1 MREAMLNSIAA
12 IPFEADPWLTGFTVF
27 GVVIILGL
35 IAWIVRSFLQPTV
48 YIEAVDSLL
57 TTTEQKFYEAL
68 DIAVHGRVLVL
79 SKIRVAD
86 LFNVSSESRSA
97 RQKVFWSVACK
108 HVDFA
113 LVEADILRPIAAIE
127 LDDASHQRADRQ
139 ERDRL
144 LDNLFEK
151 ANLPLLRFPTAMTY
165 DPRAIQARIDRVLTQ
180 RWEKG

>member
-1 MREAMLNSIAA
+1 MFSPITSITFGTDLW
-12 IPFEADPWLTGFTVF
+12 ITGLSVF
-27 GVVIILGL
+27 GAALLIGL
-35 IAWIVRSFLQPTV
+35 IAWAIRSLLQPTV
-48 YIEAVDSLL
+48 YIETVDSLL

-68 DIAVHGRVLVL
+68 DVAVDGRLLIL

-113 LVEADILRPIAAIE
+113 LVEADILRPVAAIE
-127 LDDASHQRADRQ
+127 LDDVSHRRADRQ

-151 ANLPLLRFPTAMTY
+151 AGLPLLRFPTAMTY
-165 DPRAIQARIDRVLTQ
+165 DPRVIQARIDRLLAE
-180 RWEKG
+180 RWERR

>member
-1 MREAMLNSIAA
+1 MFSPMTSIAFGTDLW
-12 IPFEADPWLTGFTVF
+12 ITGLSVF
-27 GVVIILGL
+27 GAVLLIGV
-35 IAWIVRSFLQPTV
+35 IAWAIRSLLQPTV

-68 DIAVHGRVLVL
+68 DVAVDGRLLIL

-86 LFNVSSESRSA
+86 LFNVSSKSRSA

-113 LVEADILRPIAAIE
+113 LVEADILRPVAAIE
-127 LDDASHQRADRQ
+127 LDDASHRRADRE

-151 ANLPLLRFPTAMTY
+151 AGLPLLRFPTAMTY
-165 DPRAIQARIDRVLTQ
+165 DPRVIQARIDRMLSA
-180 RWEKG
+180 RWEKR

>member
-1 MREAMLNSIAA
+1 MLNSIAA

-68 DIAVHGRVLVL
+68 DMAVDGRLLIL

-108 HVDFA
+108 HVDFVLA
-113 LVEADILRPIAAIE
+113 EADILRPVAAIE

-144 LDNLFEK
+144 IDNLFEK

-165 DPRAIQARIDRVLTQ
+165 NPRAIQARIDRVLTE
-180 RWEKG
+180 RWEKR

>member
-1 MREAMLNSIAA
+1 MVSPIISIAFGTDLW
-12 IPFEADPWLTGFTVF
+12 ITGLSVF
-27 GVVIILGL
+27 GAVLLTGL
-35 IAWIVRSFLQPTV
+35 IAWAIRSLLQPTV
-48 YIEAVDSLL
+48 YIEAVDSHL

-68 DIAVHGRVLVL
+68 DIAVDGRLLIL

-86 LFNVSSESRSA
+86 LFNVSSKSRSA

-113 LVEADILRPIAAIE
+113 LVEADILRPVAAIE
-127 LDDASHQRADRQ
+127 LDDASHRRADRE

-151 ANLPLLRFPTAMTY
+151 AGLPLLRFPTAMTY
-165 DPRAIQARIDRVLTQ
+165 DPRVIQARIDRMLAA
-180 RWEKG
+180 RWERS

>member
-1 MREAMLNSIAA
+1 MPEAMLYSIAA
-12 IPFEADPWLTGFTVF
+12 VPFEADPWLTGFTVF
-27 GVVIILGL
+27 GVIIVLGL
-35 IAWIVRSFLQPTV
+35 IAWVVRSFLQPTV
-48 YIEAVDSLL
+48 YIEAVDSRL
-57 TTTEQKFYEAL
+57 TTTEQKFYEA
-68 DIAVHGRVLVL
+68 AVDGRILIL

-108 HVDFA
+108 HMDFA

-127 LDDASHQRADRQ
+127 LDDASHQHADRQ
-139 ERDRL
+139 ERDRV

>member
-1 MREAMLNSIAA
+1 MFSPITSIAFGTDLW
-12 IPFEADPWLTGFTVF
+12 ITGLSVF
-27 GVVIILGL
+27 GAALLIGL
-35 IAWIVRSFLQPTV
+35 IAWAIRSLLQPTV
-48 YIEAVDSLL
+48 YIETVDSLL

-68 DIAVHGRVLVL
+68 DVAVDGRLLIL

-113 LVEADILRPIAAIE
+113 LVEADILRPVAAIE
-127 LDDASHQRADRQ
+127 LDDVSHRRADRQ
-139 ERDRL
+139 ECNRL

-151 ANLPLLRFPTAMTY
+151 AGLPLLRFPTAMTY
-165 DPRAIQARIDRVLTQ
+165 DPRVIQARIDRLLAE
-180 RWEKG
+180 RWERR

>member
-1 MREAMLNSIAA
+1 MPEAMLNSVAA
-12 IPFEADPWLTGFTVF
+12 IPFEADPWLAGFTVF

-68 DIAVHGRVLVL
+68 DMAVDGRLLIL

-97 RQKVFWSVACK
+97 RKKFSGPSRVNMWISFW
-108 HVDFA
+108 
-113 LVEADILRPIAAIE
+113 LRLIYY
-127 LDDASHQRADRQ
+127 D
-139 ERDRL
+139 
-144 LDNLFEK
+144 
-151 ANLPLLRFPTAMTY
+151 LLRRSSSMS
-165 DPRAIQARIDRVLTQ
+165 PRINAQIARNATGL
-180 RWEKG
+180 

>member
-1 MREAMLNSIAA
+1 MFSLITSIAFGTDLW
-12 IPFEADPWLTGFTVF
+12 ITGLSVF
-27 GVVIILGL
+27 GAVLLIGL
-35 IAWIVRSFLQPTV
+35 IAWAIRSLLQPTV

-57 TTTEQKFYEAL
+57 TTTEQKSYEAL
-68 DIAVHGRVLVL
+68 DVAVDGRLLIL

-113 LVEADILRPIAAIE
+113 LVEAGILRPVAAIE
-127 LDDASHQRADRQ
+127 LDDLSHRRPDRQ

-144 LDNLFEK
+144 LDDLFEK
-151 ANLPLLRFPTAMTY
+151 ARLPLLRFPTAMTY
-165 DPRAIQARIDRVLTQ
+165 DQRVIQASIDRLLSA

>member
-1 MREAMLNSIAA
+1 MVSPITSIAFGTDLW
-12 IPFEADPWLTGFTVF
+12 ITGLSVF
-27 GVVIILGL
+27 GAVLLIGL
-35 IAWIVRSFLQPTV
+35 IAWAIRSLLQPTV

-68 DIAVHGRVLVL
+68 DVAVDGRLLIL
-79 SKIRVAD
+79 SKIRVVD

-113 LVEADILRPIAAIE
+113 LVEADILRPVAAIE
-127 LDDASHQRADRQ
+127 LDDVSHRRADRQ

-151 ANLPLLRFPTAMTY
+151 AGLPLLRFPTAMTY
-165 DPRAIQARIDRVLTQ
+165 DPGVIQARIDRLLSA

>member
-1 MREAMLNSIAA
+1 MASMFSSVASM
-12 IPFEADPWLTGFTVF
+12 PFGTDPWMTGFAVF
-27 GVVIILGL
+27 GGVLLIGL
-35 IAWIVRSFLQPTV
+35 IAWIVRSLLQPTV

-57 TTTEQKFYEAL
+57 TASEQKFYEAL
-68 DIAVHGRVLVL
+68 DIAVDGRLLIL

-86 LFNVSSESRSA
+86 LFTMSSESRSA

-113 LVEADILRPIAAIE
+113 LVEADVLRPVAAIE
-127 LDDASHQRADRQ
+127 LDDASHRRADRQ

-151 ANLPLLRFPTAMTY
+151 AGLPLLRFPTAMTY
-165 DPRAIQARIDRVLTQ
+165 DPQAIQHSIASVFAE
-180 RWEKG
+180 RWKRE